1 MSDTTLNVIP
11 ARRADAVTAP
21 INEDWLAV
29 VLGLAIFVLALAAL
43 VHVDLIGWVVTTSV
57 WSNLGQAL
65 RTTSKDF
72 SSLGGVGA
80 LVATYVALLVVLS
93 GTAVALKSNVTRF
106 ALAFTAVFWIAY
118 ASWVIGNFA
127 HFAASTPAEQQ
138 KFGISWSLKL
148 TNEGGYIFALVA
160 GLIIANFFPRFAEA
174 IRDAIRPELYIKVA
188 IVILGG
194 VFAVTAAGKLGFA
207 SSLIL
212 GGVAAIVE
220 AYLI

>member
-1 MSDTTLNVIP
+1 MSDTTLNGIP

-93 GTAVALKSNVTRF
+93 GTAVALKSN
-106 ALAFTAVFWIAY
+106 
-118 ASWVIGNFA
+118 
-127 HFAASTPAEQQ
+127 
-138 KFGISWSLKL
+138 
-148 TNEGGYIFALVA
+148 
-160 GLIIANFFPRFAEA
+160 
-174 IRDAIRPELYIKVA
+174 
-188 IVILGG
+188 
-194 VFAVTAAGKLGFA
+194 
-207 SSLIL
+207 
-212 GGVAAIVE
+212 
-220 AYLI
+220 

>member
-1 MSDTTLNVIP
+1 M
-11 ARRADAVTAP
+11 
-21 INEDWLAV
+21 
-29 VLGLAIFVLALAAL
+29 AIFVLALAAL

-127 HFAASTPAEQQ
+127 HFAASTPAEQR

-174 IRDAIRPELYIKVA
+174 TELAQRVRE
-188 IVILGG
+188 V
-194 VFAVTAAGKLGFA
+194 VPTAAFTC
-207 SSLIL
+207 
-212 GGVAAIVE
+212 
-220 AYLI
+220 